1 METSLTD
8 RQILERAEAR
18 VLYRT
23 WLWTK
28 QKVLTP
34 ERIEMI
40 EKRYGP
46 GSVGRIRDY
55 MNKIRNGE
63 MD

>member
-46 GSVGRIRDY
+46 GSVKRIRAY
-55 MNKIRNGE
+55 MDKIRNGE

>member
-8 RQILERAEAR
+8 RQVLERAEAR

-46 GSVGRIRDY
+46 GSVKRIQDY
-55 MNKIRNGE
+55 MHKIRNGE

>member
-46 GSVGRIRDY
+46 GSVGRIQVY
-55 MNKIRNGE
+55 MHKIRNGE

>member
-1 METSLTD
+1 
-8 RQILERAEAR
+8 
-18 VLYRT
+18 LYRT

-46 GSVGRIRDY
+46 GSVGRIRAY
-55 MNKIRNGE
+55 MVLMQQEKLL
-63 MD
+63 

>member
-8 RQILERAEAR
+8 RQVLERAEAR

-46 GSVGRIRDY
+46 GSVGRIRSY
-55 MNKIRNGE
+55 MVLMQQEKLL
-63 MD
+63 